1 MLDAHIK
8 LKVKNIMIKN
18 QSLLSVALISL
29 TLVACNGGGGGG
41 GSSEAPTETH
51 TPLTYKIVQVD
62 QLGFSDT
69 FLPNDKTILD
79 LRPLNKWSYYYVY
92 FTNNQTFP
100 LVSGVRVYSADPT
113 NGSGNPS
120 WTNVI
125 AQPNDPLDCTTTKS
139 LAVGAQCRTLVRSV
153 NAAASLAPS
162 QQVESFNT
170 IINYGYCWAD
180 AQVSDGYQCNTS
192 GPGMLYWPSIS
203 IPSISGVWTQAS
215 NRSTGSPQGLTL
227 DGSFLFAASGLG
239 TSSKYS
245 ITYNQ
250 QNGTAWVN
258 VESPVQIFGYVGN
271 NQNYMFTYALQPIG
285 QSDGVLWAQNA
296 TNGGGVFYDQAVYQ
310 YGVNLY
316 YSIPTWL
323 SQSDVS
329 ISKYSNFTN
338 GLDGGLYLYGG
349 ANTNYRFNGTSFV
362 ALNMPLCTKP
372 GPLGCNSSVQA
383 IAVDGT
389 IVKSEGCFK
398 TTDGINYT
406 LTPFSGSVE
415 SALDFTMWNGK
426 VWAGDNANNGHE
438 VDTDKC
444 IINSYPKING
454 GSSLP
459 HQGSLNSTTSGYF
472 MANGNL
478 YFYPPD
484 SYWK

>member
-1 MLDAHIK
+1 
-8 LKVKNIMIKN
+8 MIKN
-18 QSLLSVALISL
+18 KSLLSVTLLSL

-41 GSSEAPTETH
+41 GSSAAPEEAH
-51 TPLTYKIVQVD
+51 TPLAYKIVQVD
-62 QLGFSDT
+62 QDGFSDT
-69 FLPNDKTILD
+69 FRANDKIILD

-100 LVSGVRVYSADPT
+100 LVNGVSVTNTDPT
-113 NGSGNPS
+113 NGSGSQS

-125 AQPNDPLDCTTTKS
+125 AQPNDPLDCKNTKP
-139 LAVGAQCRTLVRSV
+139 LAVGAQCRALVRSV
-153 NAAASLAPS
+153 NAAASLPPS

-170 IINYGYCWAD
+170 LLNYGYCWAD
-180 AQVSDGYQCNTS
+180 AQVSDGYACNSS
-192 GPGMLYWPSIS
+192 GGGMLFWPSIS
-203 IPSISGVWTQAS
+203 IPSTAGVWTQAS
-215 NRSTGSPQGLTL
+215 NGDSGTPQGLTL

-258 VESPVQIFGYVGN
+258 LESPVQVFGYVGN
-271 NQNYMFTYALQPIG
+271 NLNKMFTYALQPIG

-296 TNGGGVFYDQAVYQ
+296 GGMFYDQAVYQ
-310 YGVNLY
+310 YGANLY
-316 YSIPTWL
+316 YSVPTWL
-323 SQSDVS
+323 ELDDVS
-329 ISKYSNFTN
+329 ISKYNKFTN
-338 GLDGGLYLYGG
+338 GLDGGLYLTGG
-349 ANTNYRFNGTSFV
+349 SNTNYRFNGTSFI

-372 GPLGCNSSVQA
+372 GPLGCNMTVQA
-383 IAVDGT
+383 VAVDGT

-406 LTPFSGSVE
+406 LTPFSGAVE
-415 SALDFTMWNGK
+415 SAPFFTMWNDK
-426 VWAGDNANNGHE
+426 VWAWDDANNGRE

-444 IINSYPKING
+444 IINPYPKMIAA
-454 GSSLP
+454 SSLP
-459 HQGSLNSTTSGYF
+459 QQGSLNSTTNGYF
-472 MANGNL
+472 MASGNM

>member
-1 MLDAHIK
+1 MLDAHIRM
-8 LKVKNIMIKN
+8 KVKNIMIKN
-18 QSLLSVALISL
+18 KSLLSVTLLSL

-41 GSSEAPTETH
+41 GSSEAPTEAH

-62 QLGFSDT
+62 QDGFSDT
-69 FLPNDKTILD
+69 FRANDKIILD

-100 LVSGVRVYSADPT
+100 LVNGVSVTNTDPT
-113 NGSGNPS
+113 NGSGSQS

-125 AQPNDPLDCTTTKS
+125 AQPNDPLDCKNTKP
-139 LAVGAQCRTLVRSV
+139 LAVGAQCRALVRSV
-153 NAAASLAPS
+153 NAAASLPPS

-170 IINYGYCWAD
+170 LLNYGYCWAD
-180 AQVSDGYQCNTS
+180 AQVSASYACNSS
-192 GPGMLYWPSIS
+192 GGGMLFWPSIS
-203 IPSISGVWTQAS
+203 IPSTAGVWTQAS
-215 NRSTGSPQGLTL
+215 NGDSGTPQGLTL

-258 VESPVQIFGYVGN
+258 LESPVQVFGYVGN
-271 NQNYMFTYALQPIG
+271 NLNKMFTYALQPIG

-296 TNGGGVFYDQAVYQ
+296 GGMGFDQAVYS
-310 YGVNLY
+310 YGTNSY
-316 YSIPTWL
+316 YSISTWL
-323 SQSDVS
+323 ELSDIS
-329 ISKYSNFTN
+329 ISKYTLFTN
-338 GLDGGLYLYGG
+338 GLDGVLYLYGG
-349 ANTNYRFNGTSFV
+349 TDANYKFNGASFV
-362 ALNMPLCTKP
+362 ALNMPVCIPSKIGECSHGVT
-372 GPLGCNSSVQA
+372 SV
-383 IAVDGT
+383 AVDGT
-389 IVKSEGCFK
+389 IVKPDGCYK
-398 TTDGINYT
+398 TTDGINY
-406 LTPFSGSVE
+406 LRIAFSGTNTNE
-415 SALDFTMWNGK
+415 SYAWPQSWNNRIWIG
-426 VWAGDNANNGHE
+426 GSE

-444 IINSYPKING
+444 IINPYPKING

-459 HQGSLNSTTSGYF
+459 HQGSFNSTTNGYF